1 MWGPWPPLRPPW
13 CPSGKEMWYLRY
25 QFSTL
30 PEFVQPTSKEIFKW
44 HSTFAKR
51 RLPSQEKSGLN
62 DPLITHTVNLA
73 KKVLQFCL
81 EQTFRLKCLYAAEY
95 YYLFEEEISILKK
108 VKNIKLQIHKCTIII
123 FGIRWFW
130 LFWFA
135 CRLKIWLLDGKQK
148 INLTVLL
155 MCLQPTIK
163 EAIGKGKGHAFE
175 IGEPLFQR
183 LVNIHQTFNVSS
195 SEAETWLSRKGR
207 EPELQRWKMTS
218 WKCQRIPRQRV
229 Y

>member
-1 MWGPWPPLRPPW
+1 
-13 CPSGKEMWYLRY
+13 MWYLRY

-81 EQTFRLKCLYAAEY
+81 EQTFRLKCLYAEY
-95 YYLFEEEISILKK
+95 YYLFEEEISILKNGK
-108 VKNIKLQIHKCTIII
+108 YETPNSQVHNYFWYKMALFFQIV
-123 FGIRWFW
+123 G
-130 LFWFA
+130 
-135 CRLKIWLLDGKQK
+135 RLNIWLLDGKQK

-163 EAIGKGKGHAFE
+163 EAIGIGKGHAFE
-175 IGEPLFQR
+175 IGDPLF
-183 LVNIHQTFNVSS
+183 
-195 SEAETWLSRKGR
+195 
-207 EPELQRWKMTS
+207 
-218 WKCQRIPRQRV
+218 
-229 Y
+229 

>member
-1 MWGPWPPLRPPW
+1 MENNMPSFVKNTCKGSGPPLHPPW

-30 PEFVQPTSKEIFKW
+30 LEFVQPTSKEIFKW

-108 VKNIKLQIHKCTIII
+108 VKNIKLQMHKYY
-123 FGIRWFW
+123 FW
-130 LFWFA
+130 YKMVLMVLA
-135 CRLKIWLLDGKQK
+135 CL
-148 INLTVLL
+148 
-155 MCLQPTIK
+155 
-163 EAIGKGKGHAFE
+163 
-175 IGEPLFQR
+175 
-183 LVNIHQTFNVSS
+183 
-195 SEAETWLSRKGR
+195 
-207 EPELQRWKMTS
+207 
-218 WKCQRIPRQRV
+218 
-229 Y
+229 